1 MGIGDD
7 IGNKAE
13 EFKGKAKE
21 GVGDL
26 TGNERMEAEGK
37 LDQAKSQA
45 KQGIEDVK
53 DGAAEVFNDAT
64 DGDRR

>member
-45 KQGIEDVK
+45 KQGFENAKESV
-53 DGAAEVFNDAT
+53 AETFNDAT
-64 DGDRR
+64 DGRR